1 MHFGR
6 TELDITNLIETEK
19 TIMSSR
25 PHFILN
31 AAAYTS
37 VDMAEKAKN
46 LAYKVNSEAVHN
58 LATIAKKHDIHL
70 IHFSTDY
77 VFDGC
82 KEKAYTEEDIVNPQS
97 IYGKSKADG
106 EKAIFESGCVHT
118 VFRTSWVYSVHG
130 NNFANSILELA
141 KTKSELSIV
150 DDQFGIPT
158 SVNFIADMVEKYIE
172 KLSKMSQVKISTK
185 NIFNI
190 VPSGKINWLNFAS
203 YLIKELSKKGEKFEI
218 DPDNLE
224 GISSEI
230 YGAPAVRPA
239 NSCLS
244 NDKLMT
250 FLSITC
256 CPSWAEY
263 ADQFISLKMLEVKD
277 ET

>member
-130 NNFANSILELA
+130 NNF
-141 KTKSELSIV
+141 
-150 DDQFGIPT
+150 
-158 SVNFIADMVEKYIE
+158 
-172 KLSKMSQVKISTK
+172 
-185 NIFNI
+185 
-190 VPSGKINWLNFAS
+190 
-203 YLIKELSKKGEKFEI
+203 
-218 DPDNLE
+218 DNLE